1 MIGIKRLNKIILLRS
16 TLNTL
21 IKKGHVYNWVNIYF
35 VIFDRVK

>member
-21 IKKGHVYNWVNIYF
+21 IKNVYNWVNIYF